1 MNDTK
6 NMTSHILSGLPAVI
20 LPRKGW
26 SEGGCS
32 SWRWRQRH
40 KDDRTAQLAC
50 TKSKRLVRKWNRN
63 GKMSRSR
70 ILWGVCGTVYMCL
83 YHTVYTCISAAWHH
97 TFRVFRLAVFAIQCS
112 CSVSRSWM
120 YARNHD
126 TALIKWLTNNLKSRN
141 YNRSTGMVF
150 NHWLLTGYGPVL
162 LKRTLL
168 LFE

>member
-6 NMTSHILSGLPAVI
+6 NMTSHILSGRPAVI

-70 ILWGVCGTVYMCL
+70 ILWGVCVAQ
-83 YHTVYTCISAAWHH
+83 CICVSITLCTLAFQRPD
-97 TFRVFRLAVFAIQCS
+97 TTLSVCSDVLSLPFNVVAVFHEAGC
-112 CSVSRSWM
+112 M
-120 YARNHD
+120 
-126 TALIKWLTNNLKSRN
+126 
-141 YNRSTGMVF
+141 
-150 NHWLLTGYGPVL
+150 PVTTTRHL
-162 LKRTLL
+162 SSGWQIIWNPETIIGVLEW
-168 LFE
+168 FSIIDF